1 MSFASPLVL
10 LGLLALPLA
19 GLWYLRVQRDRR
31 TAAEAF
37 AAPQLLDSVAPSRP
51 GARRHA
57 PMLVFALALA
67 ALIVGAARPQTTVAV
82 PVERASIMLVTDI
95 SGSMQATDIAPSR
108 LVAARQAAQRFV
120 DGVPGQV
127 NVGVMTFNQVPR
139 VLQSPTRDRAAIR
152 SALDRMSPSGGTA
165 TGTAIQAAVRVLG
178 TAGGTGSTRPPAAI
192 VLLSDGASTRGVD
205 PVAAARAA
213 GQLHIPV
220 YTVALGTPGGTITVP
235 RPGGSGT
242 QTRPVPPDPA
252 SLAQIA
258 TASGG
263 QSYTAAD
270 ATRLSAV
277 YDRLG
282 SQLGR
287 KKERRELTAG
297 FAGGALVLVL
307 AGAALSLRWLGRLI

>member
-1 MSFASPLVL
+1 VSFAAPLVL
-10 LGLLALPLA
+10 LGLLVLPLA

-31 TAAEAF
+31 RAAEAF
-37 AAPQLLDSVAPSRP
+37 AAPQLLDSVAPLRP

-67 ALIVGAARPQTTVAV
+67 VLIVGAARPRTTVAV
-82 PVERASIMLVTDI
+82 PVERASIMLVTDV
-95 SGSMQATDIAPSR
+95 SGSMQARDIAPNR
-108 LVAARQAAQRFV
+108 LVAARRAAQRFA
-120 DGVPGQV
+120 DGVPGKV
-127 NVGVMTFNQVPR
+127 NVGVMAFNQVPR

-152 SALDRMSPSGGTA
+152 DALDRMSSSGGTA
-165 TGTAIQAAVRVLG
+165 TGEAIRAAVRVLG
-178 TAGGTGSTRPPAAI
+178 TAAGTGSTRPPAAI

-213 GQLHIPV
+213 GRLHIPV
-220 YTVALGTPGGTITVP
+220 YTVALGTPGGTITIP

-242 QTRPVPPDPA
+242 ETRPDPPDPR

-263 QSYTAAD
+263 RSYTAAD
-270 ATRLSAV
+270 ANRLSAV

-282 SQLGR
+282 SQLGH
-287 KKERRELTAG
+287 KKEQRELTSG
-297 FAGGALVLVL
+297 FAGGAVVLLL

>member
-1 MSFASPLVL
+1 VSFASPLVL

-19 GLWYLRVQRDRR
+19 GLWYRRVQHERR
-31 TAAEAF
+31 RAAEVF
-37 AAPQLLDSVAPSRP
+37 AAPQLLDSVAPQRP

-67 ALIVGAARPQTTVAV
+67 ALIVGAARPQKTVAV
-82 PVERASIMLVTDI
+82 PVERASIMLVTDV
-95 SGSMQATDIAPSR
+95 SGSMQSTDISPSR
-108 LVAARQAAQRFV
+108 LVAARRAAQRFV
-120 DGVPGQV
+120 DGVPSQV
-127 NVGVMTFNQVPR
+127 NVGVMAFNQVPR
-139 VLQSPTRDRAAIR
+139 VLQSPTRDRAAIHG
-152 SALDRMSPSGGTA
+152 ALDRLSPSGGTA
-165 TGTAIQAAVRVLG
+165 TGDAVQAAVRVLG
-178 TAGGTGSTRPPAAI
+178 TTAGTGSKRAPAAI

-205 PVAAARAA
+205 PIGAARAA
-213 GQLHIPV
+213 GRLHIPV

-235 RPGGSGT
+235 RPGGGT
-242 QTRPVPPDPA
+242 QTRHVPPDPQ

-263 QSYTAAD
+263 RSYTAAD
-270 ATRLSAV
+270 ANRLSAV

-287 KKERRELTAG
+287 KNERRELTAG
-297 FAGGALVLVL
+297 FAGGGLVLLL

>member
-1 MSFASPLVL
+1 VSFASPLVL

-19 GLWYLRVQRDRR
+19 GLWYRRVQHERR
-31 TAAEAF
+31 RAAEVF
-37 AAPQLLDSVAPSRP
+37 AAPQLLDSVAPQRP

-67 ALIVGAARPQTTVAV
+67 ALIVGAARPQKTVAV
-82 PVERASIMLVTDI
+82 PVERASIMLLTDV

-108 LVAARQAAQRFV
+108 LVAARRAAQRFV
-120 DGVPGQV
+120 DGVPAQV
-127 NVGVMTFNQVPR
+127 NVGVMAFNQVPR

-152 SALDRMSPSGGTA
+152 AALDRMSSSGGTA
-165 TGTAIQAAVRVLG
+165 TGDAVQAAARVLG
-178 TAGGTGSTRPPAAI
+178 QTSGTGSKRAPAAI

-205 PVAAARAA
+205 PVGAARAA
-213 GQLHIPV
+213 GRLHIPV

-235 RPGGSGT
+235 RPGGGT
-242 QTRPVPPDPA
+242 ETRRVPPDPQ

-263 QSYTAAD
+263 RSYTAAD
-270 ATRLSAV
+270 ANRLSAV

-297 FAGGALVLVL
+297 FAGGGLVLLL